1 MKHRIDGFPILATG
15 QATGYRPLQIS
26 EFDFEQDTRNLTTTT
41 AYANDQAVLEKKKIQ
56 LNSKVVLHH
65 RPNLLS
71 STHPTTQAPPRRRQ
85 FQQNHP
91 ALLNV
96 VVTMSSHEPSTV
108 QVTLNSIHA
117 ISFWTWSS
125 EDDVC
130 AICQNPLDGCAEGCE
145 FPGDDSPVVWGE
157 CQHAFHLRCLQQW
170 LQTNNSCPICRRDW
184 KYSSDENKTDAAKAA
199 AAAAAAAA
207 AVPDTATV
215 PAADIVAIA
224 TAAAAAAMADT

>member
-1 MKHRIDGFPILATG
+1 M
-15 QATGYRPLQIS
+15 
-26 EFDFEQDTRNLTTTT
+26 
-41 AYANDQAVLEKKKIQ
+41 
-56 LNSKVVLHH
+56 VLHH
-65 RPNLLS
+65 R
-71 STHPTTQAPPRRRQ
+71 STRSTTQAPPRRRQ

-91 ALLNV
+91 ALFKRVV
-96 VVTMSSHEPSTV
+96 VVTMSHEPSTV

>member
-1 MKHRIDGFPILATG
+1 MSPRTLNYWTPFVF
-15 QATGYRPLQIS
+15 YCR
-26 EFDFEQDTRNLTTTT
+26 LTIHEEPHHHNSTCQRSSRT
-41 AYANDQAVLEKKKIQ
+41 KKKRYNSIRRWYCIIDQTCSVQPIQ
-56 LNSKVVLHH
+56 LLRHHQEGGNSNKTILH
-65 RPNLLS
+65 
-71 STHPTTQAPPRRRQ
+71 
-85 FQQNHP
+85 F
-91 ALLNV
+91 LNV